1 MPKVC
6 KQCEKNPVYEF
17 TNKRK
22 LCKQCF
28 VRYFHKKFL
37 YIIRKFGMVRQSDV
51 VQYKNDGGF
60 RGVGLDEM
68 LKMFSERA
76 HVKLVKKG
84 KSHRSVYPKL
94 RSKGAT
100 LKLKTTKY
108 KASKGDEY
116 FLEMVNK
123 KDILF
128 GLLRL
133 RIVGGRAIIREV
145 HVYGKSLRLGDKNIM
160 GAQHSGLGKQ
170 LIEEAEKIARGCK
183 GIQIISG
190 VGVRQYYKKLGYR
203 LEGEEMVKL

>member
-1 MPKVC
+1 MC

-94 RSKGAT
+94 RSKGAIRIAIDST
-100 LKLKTTKY
+100 LDSEAEEIVHARIKKDAKKLKVPPVEGKIIRPLYLFLDKEVLLYAKIRRLKFNEKKVVKDKVSKFVDLMEETHPEVKRAIVNSYLKLY
-108 KASKGDEY
+108 D
-116 FLEMVNK
+116 
-123 KDILF
+123 
-128 GLLRL
+128 
-133 RIVGGRAIIREV
+133 
-145 HVYGKSLRLGDKNIM
+145 
-160 GAQHSGLGKQ
+160 
-170 LIEEAEKIARGCK
+170 
-183 GIQIISG
+183 
-190 VGVRQYYKKLGYR
+190 
-203 LEGEEMVKL
+203 